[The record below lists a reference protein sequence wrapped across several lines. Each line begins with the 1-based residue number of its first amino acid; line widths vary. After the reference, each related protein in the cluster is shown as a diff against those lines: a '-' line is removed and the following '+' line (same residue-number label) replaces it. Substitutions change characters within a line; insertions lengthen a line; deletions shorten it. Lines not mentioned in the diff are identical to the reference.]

1 MVVMIRGYSKNDRF
15 ILPLVKEN
23 KEQEPEKSLDQTEQL
38 HQPFW
43 SSGQR
48 SHQVANYKKDDTLS
62 SWGNPQEDDYYA
74 GASAETKR
82 QITITARG
90 KKINV
95 WTFLTFCL
103 VVMGGTTYW
112 HLKASL
118 RLILEETESVMSAC
132 NEVNIKLRLAEKD
145 VCMLSREVAST
156 ATLFEKQRE
165 RLGEESNVREHADSV
180 KRLSEAQSSLD
191 DMRGY
196 VKSQLE
202 RKAALK
208 DAVQRQSCK
217 IVEAK
222 YGKAKEYPSRV
233 RRRSVETKNGKEKEY
248 RSRVQT

>member
-1 MVVMIRGYSKNDRF
+1 M
-15 ILPLVKEN
+15 
-23 KEQEPEKSLDQTEQL
+23 KSLDQTAPL
-38 HQPFW
+38 HQMYDGESCMPFW
-43 SSGQR
+43 SSGQP
-48 SHQVANYKKDDTLS
+48 SQVANSKKHDTLS
-62 SWGNPQEDDYYA
+62 SWGNPQDDYYVRT
-74 GASAETKR
+74 SAEPKS
-82 QITITARG
+82 QIVFTTRK

-95 WTFLTFCL
+95 WSFLTFCL
-103 VVMGGTTYW
+103 VVMGGMTYW

-118 RLILEETESVMSAC
+118 RLILEETESVMSAL
-132 NEVNIKLRLAEKD
+132 NEVKIKLRLAEKD
-145 VCMLSREVAST
+145 DRMLSREVAST

-208 DAVQRQSCK
+208 DAVQRQSRK

-248 RSRVQT
+248 RSRLQT

>member
-43 SSGQR
+43 SSGQL

-112 HLKASL
+112 HLQASL
-118 RLILEETESVMSAC
+118 RLILEQTEIVMPAR
-132 NEVNIKLRLAEKD
+132 NEINMELRSAEKN
-145 VCMLSREVAST
+145 VRILSREVAST

-165 RLGEESNVREHADSV
+165 RLLGEESNVREHADSV
-180 KRLSEAQSSLD
+180 KRRLSEAQSSVD
-191 DMRGY
+191 DTRGK
-196 VKSQLE
+196 VDSSQEL
-202 RKAALK
+202 KTALK
-208 DAVQRQSCK
+208 DAVQHQSRK
-217 IVEAK
+217 SVEAK
-222 YGKAKEYPSRV
+222 YGK
-233 RRRSVETKNGKEKEY
+233 
-248 RSRVQT
+248 